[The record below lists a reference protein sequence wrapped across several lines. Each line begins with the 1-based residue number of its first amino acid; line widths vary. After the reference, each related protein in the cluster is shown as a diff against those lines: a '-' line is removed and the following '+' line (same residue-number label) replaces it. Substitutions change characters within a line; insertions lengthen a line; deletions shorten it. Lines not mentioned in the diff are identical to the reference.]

1 MSSCSQSVD
10 VQYIANSLFY
20 TSAGGRLNLQILVF
34 FSESKS
40 KFFTVIGKLT

>member
-1 MSSCSQSVD
+1 MSSCSQAKMQSVD
-10 VQYIANSLFY
+10 VPFY

-40 KFFTVIGKLT
+40 KFFTAIGKLT